1 MTSAM
6 TITIEDVRA
15 TAERLAGQ
23 IVATPTVRSAALS
36 DRNGTDIYLK
46 LESLQRTGSF
56 KDRGAL
62 AKMLT
67 LDGAEAAAGVI
78 AVSAGNHAQGVA
90 YHAQRLG
97 IPATV
102 VMPTGTPFN
111 KIQRTEAFGARVV
124 LHGDDLSAAEPYAHE
139 LAEEK
144 NLTLI
149 HPFDDPAIIAGQGT
163 VALEMLSTQPDLDAL
178 IVPVGGGGLIAGIAI
193 AAKGVNP
200 AIEIIGVE
208 AAMYPSVRAALS
220 GGPPATGG
228 RTLAEGIAV
237 KSPGALNLEIIR
249 ALVDDIV
256 LVDEPSLETAVVA
269 MMETGKV
276 MAEGAG
282 AAPLAA
288 LDSAGDRFIGQRI
301 GLIVS
306 GANIDSRLLA
316 SLLMRG
322 LARAGRLARLRVL
335 VPDEP
340 GHLARVAAEISG
352 NGANIVEVYH
362 RRMFHDIPAKET
374 ELDVVV
380 ETRDEAHVRQ
390 LLKQLVDAGFDV
402 SRLRDSARQEQTGI
416 E

>member
-1 MTSAM
+1 MSFDMTV
-6 TITIEDVRA
+6 TIEDIRA

-36 DRNGTDIYLK
+36 ERNGAEVYLK

-62 AKMLT
+62 AKLLT
-67 LDGAEAAAGVI
+67 LDGAQAAAGVI

-90 YHAQRLG
+90 YHAERLG

-102 VMPTGTPFN
+102 IMPTGTPFN
-111 KIQRTEAFGARVV
+111 KIHSTEAFGAQVT
-124 LHGDDLSAAEPYAHE
+124 LHGDDVGAAEPYAHE
-139 LAEEK
+139 VARAQG
-144 NLTLI
+144 LTFI
-149 HPFDDPAIIAGQGT
+149 HPFDDAAIIAGQGT
-163 VALEMLSTQPDLDAL
+163 MALEMLAVQPDLDTL
-178 IVPVGGGGLIAGIAI
+178 IVPVGGGGLISGVAI
-193 AAKGVNP
+193 AAKALNP
-200 AIEIIGVE
+200 AIEIVGVE
-208 AAMYPSVRAALS
+208 AAMYPAARAALS

-228 RTLAEGIAV
+228 QTLAEGIAV
-237 KSPGALNLEIIR
+237 KSPGELNLGIIR

-256 LVDEPSLETAVVA
+256 LVDEPSLEAAVVT
-269 MMETGKV
+269 MMEGAKV
-276 MAEGAG
+276 MVEGAG

-288 LDSAGDRFIGQRI
+288 LDSTGDRFNGRRI

-322 LARAGRLARLRVL
+322 LARAGRLARLRIL

-340 GHLARVAAEISG
+340 GHLARVAMEISSS
-352 NGANIVEVYH
+352 GANIVEVYH
-362 RRMFHDIPAKET
+362 QRMFHDIPAKET

-380 ETRDEAHVRQ
+380 ETRDEEHIRQ
-390 LLKQLVDAGFDV
+390 LLDRLARAGFDV
-402 SRLRDSARQEQTGI
+402 RQLRDTARQG
-416 E
+416 